1 MQVPVPTKVLHA
13 MPVQGGLVTDVLE
26 KATPYESWVG
36 LSEALPYVPPEPY
49 IATELMQ
56 PRSMN
61 VPFSGVLNYRD
72 VRMTHMAVCHT
83 KLQMCRKSLYDHEDQ
98 ILSMG

>member
-1 MQVPVPTKVLHA
+1 MTNSGGKDAMTTPVHAMPVSVHAMPIPVPTKVLHA

-49 IATELMQ
+49 IVVT
-56 PRSMN
+56 PR
-61 VPFSGVLNYRD
+61 VLALHNL
-72 VRMTHMAVCHT
+72 TCIT
-83 KLQMCRKSLYDHEDQ
+83 
-98 ILSMG
+98 